1 MTYQEMCE
9 NAKNAF
15 HFNPS
20 IKNYYGSFIVEGS
33 GSYSM
38 KIIQKMID
46 DFHNMCRMWCV
57 DGQVVL
63 LEKSS
68 SFWTKSVKYEL
79 KFKMISTIDRKDNF
93 RKCVESM
100 LSSYTDLIG

>member
-20 IKNYYGSFIVEGS
+20 IKRWHGSFIVEGS
-33 GSYSM
+33 GSYGV

-46 DFHNMCRMWCV
+46 DFNVMCRVWCV
-57 DGQVVL
+57 DGRVVL
-63 LEKSS
+63 LKRST
-68 SFWTKSVKYEL
+68 SFWTNSVKYKL
-79 KFKMISTIDRKDNF
+79 KYEMNSTEDRRDNF
-93 RKCVESM
+93 HGCVESM
-100 LSSYTDLIG
+100 LSSYTDLI